1 MRQLDIIHHFQP
13 VRTEYDSVL
22 MGGYPFIRTLLVIF
36 SNRSW
41 ITDRAMYD
49 SSKGKVTFLDGTE
62 KDDEYVKQINRKIAD
77 KFKYSARILETDY
90 YGKIFK
96 TAKQQEAS
104 GD

>member
-1 MRQLDIIHHFQP
+1 MGEDILSSAP
-13 VRTEYDSVL
+13 
-22 MGGYPFIRTLLVIF
+22 PLVIF

-104 GD
+104 AD